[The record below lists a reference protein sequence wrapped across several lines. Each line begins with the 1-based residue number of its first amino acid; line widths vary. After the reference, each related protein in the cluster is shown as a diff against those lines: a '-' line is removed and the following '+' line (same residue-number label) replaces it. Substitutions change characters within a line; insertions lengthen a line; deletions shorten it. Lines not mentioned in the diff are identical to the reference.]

1 MIISKRRESTINS
14 AATTSSEL
22 TTKSPAKIHCVKR
35 KIAHLGNALQH
46 KRQSSKMLQDQA
58 KTTNFAQPS
67 RLYNSCMMQNKVLEI
82 IFICLF

>member
-1 MIISKRRESTINS
+1 MIISKRRENTINS

-22 TTKSPAKIHCVKR
+22 TTKSPAKRHCEKR

-46 KRQSSKMLQDQA
+46 KRQASKMLQDQVKA
-58 KTTNFAQPS
+58 TKFAQPS
-67 RLYNSCMMQNKVLEI
+67 RLYNPFMMQNKVLEI